1 MDASRKRLPSL
12 SAVFDRR
19 SFPPPVKV
27 LSKINVLGAKRIS
40 IRTTTPREAVKFGMI
55 LTTGIITQS
64 IIHDAKAYGTTG
76 VVQSVKRGGNCPG
89 LTQTS
94 AMKMMPSATL
104 GVIWLI
110 LKLRRRRVI
119 GHHSPQKVTRVWIVT
134 MCSFLSV
141 SFLKKIPTVIVIVK
155 HLDSGDK
162 QKRQLK

>member
-1 MDASRKRLPSL
+1 
-12 SAVFDRR
+12 
-19 SFPPPVKV
+19 
-27 LSKINVLGAKRIS
+27 
-40 IRTTTPREAVKFGMI
+40 MI

-76 VVQSVKRGGNCPG
+76 VVQSVKRGGNCLG

-94 AMKMMPSATL
+94 AMKMMPFATL
-104 GVIWLI
+104 GVIRLI

-119 GHHSPQKVTRVWIVT
+119 VVLELAVVSLRYQPREGHHSPQKVIRVWIVT
-134 MCSFLSV
+134 MCSFLVSV